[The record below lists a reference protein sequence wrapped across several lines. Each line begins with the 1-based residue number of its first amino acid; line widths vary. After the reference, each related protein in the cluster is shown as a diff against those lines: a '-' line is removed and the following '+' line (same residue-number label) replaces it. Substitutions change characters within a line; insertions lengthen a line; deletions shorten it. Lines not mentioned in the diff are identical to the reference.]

1 MDGFFIGLLV
11 FILLLVVVFLV
22 IAQGDLMGLAQIF
35 ETVSQ

>member
-22 IAQGDLMGLAQIF
+22 VAQGDLVGLAQIF
-35 ETVSQ
+35 EAVSQ